1 MVVKAD
7 NAPWSIYLLMKGGGV
22 YYVGM
27 SIDLPRRLREHKKKL
42 GFAPQ
47 YFVLETGTGES
58 WAAAERW
65 WISFYRP
72 LGIVNKSDGGN
83 GAQSVAISTRQKI
96 SAANRGRKYP
106 EGHGKKLSAA
116 LKGKPHNIAP
126 DQREKMARTQFKAGQ
141 ILPPERIEANRAR
154 MQEFNDAL
162 GPEEQRRRALDRNAK
177 MWANRTPEQRK
188 AIGRK
193 IADARKRNRESV
205 GD

>member
-1 MVVKAD
+1 MAIKAD
-7 NAPWSIYLLMKGGGV
+7 NAPWVIYLLMKEGAA

-27 SIDLPRRLREHKKKL
+27 SIDFPRRLREHTHRH
-42 GFAPQ
+42 GFLPQ
-47 YFVLETGTGES
+47 YFILERGIGEG
-58 WAAAERW
+58 WAASERW

-72 LGIVNKSDGGN
+72 LGIINRSDGGK
-83 GAQSVAISTRQKI
+83 GAQSVAIETRRKI
-96 SAANRGRKYP
+96 AAAHTGRKRP
-106 EGHGKKLSAA
+106 GHGAKVSAKT
-116 LKGKPHNIAP
+116 KGKAHQIGAV
-126 DQREKMARTQFKAGQ
+126 QLASMARTQFKAGRE
-141 ILPPERIEANRAR
+141 LPPEQIEANRAR
-154 MQEFNDAL
+154 IQEFNDAL